1 MNLLPLY
8 RLHLYPVFLGC
19 SALGGFGL
27 CQWYHATDL
36 QNRELYREMSLKYML
51 TAVPQLLAALLLL
64 YYACTYSRATS
75 AFVHRMLV
83 ESCLHQGVVGLM
95 VASLLFSAF
104 HLAMSVCCS
113 SPAFCPVDPVS
124 CQLSRI
130 VACPES
136 VAHLPHYNLLI
147 RGDPGPAA
155 HQAPAPV
162 PRCPFASPMSH
173 YGPSSSSSG
182 GAYTPRGGPPP
193 FRGPPSASTSAFPP
207 PFRPPFA
214 ARGPPPAFAFRG
226 PPPAFRG
233 PPPGLRPPL
242 GLNIPPPMAFQAP
255 PSPANAGPL
264 LPPGWSEHRTPH
276 GATYYY
282 NAATGV
288 STYDLPAPVEPRTPR
303 WAEYKDDATGA
314 FYYFNTVTKE
324 TVWDQ
329 PEEFRMQ
336 KAREQVAKMTMHAAS
351 PVAAQMQ
358 THFHS
363 QVQGQGQVQAPEHGS
378 SASTEK
384 EDEDDEEEIKRQEAQ
399 EQARRKRK
407 EEQEREQ
414 AAQFTDMPRAERMAA
429 FKQFLE
435 DKQITPTLKWGDAQR
450 TISKDASMHN
460 DSRWKF
466 ALNTVGEKKQAY
478 AEYCTQAKNRATIEK
493 RRLVKKT
500 REEFTE
506 LLTLFES
513 TLAPASRRRP
523 VSWEEM
529 MESNNFYALRKDPR
543 WSAIEET
550 REKQQLFATFMQD
563 LERNQKA
570 RLAKRQEALQ
580 AAFMD
585 LLRQRA
591 EAKELE
597 LSAGRSGKRLDS
609 DTKRRVLDLLEE
621 VELPGGGG
629 KRELEH
635 AKRKRERAERAER
648 EEKLGRDLNEQL
660 QELAASQKLTVGGT
674 WTEFSAEHLKH
685 ASEQQ
690 AKASKSEAEGDADE
704 DEEEDGHD
712 GDGEQL
718 HWKTQRRIFDKFVR
732 RLRRNL
738 EPAAT
743 AIREHLDRSGEPPLR
758 VTECTTYAV
767 FVDALESGV
776 GVALDNNAP
785 EEGEE
790 EVVEEMDTSK
800 EPAKK
805 DTETGTGEGEKIK
818 KLTAEEVNAAL
829 EAVVKAQRE
838 KQGDTTP
845 VEFPAFV
852 RQVYDMWVAMAKE
865 DIRRVEEKKAR
876 HRKRSRKESRDLAP
890 EDEDDED
897 RPRRSRRRSSAADEL
912 EDDKTHRRRRHR
924 GSRKRRRSHGSPS
937 VSRSRSR
944 SRSESRRESRRS
956 RLDRSRSRSRNRSR
970 SRSRD
975 REGEL
980 PPSLAAAVNVK
991 PVAETASTEPYS
1003 PIRNPTK
1010 VLTEAEEAAKAEEI
1024 IRQARLKL
1032 QAKSKSNSDDSEL
1045 EEGEEPEEGEE
1056 VEE

>member
-1 MNLLPLY
+1 
-8 RLHLYPVFLGC
+8 
-19 SALGGFGL
+19 
-27 CQWYHATDL
+27 
-36 QNRELYREMSLKYML
+36 
-51 TAVPQLLAALLLL
+51 
-64 YYACTYSRATS
+64 
-75 AFVHRMLV
+75 
-83 ESCLHQGVVGLM
+83 
-95 VASLLFSAF
+95 
-104 HLAMSVCCS
+104 
-113 SPAFCPVDPVS
+113 
-124 CQLSRI
+124 
-130 VACPES
+130 
-136 VAHLPHYNLLI
+136 
-147 RGDPGPAA
+147 
-155 HQAPAPV
+155 
-162 PRCPFASPMSH
+162 
-173 YGPSSSSSG
+173 
-182 GAYTPRGGPPP
+182 
-193 FRGPPSASTSAFPP
+193 
-207 PFRPPFA
+207 
-214 ARGPPPAFAFRG
+214 
-226 PPPAFRG
+226 
-233 PPPGLRPPL
+233 
-242 GLNIPPPMAFQAP
+242 
-255 PSPANAGPL
+255 
-264 LPPGWSEHRTPH
+264 
-276 GATYYY
+276 
-282 NAATGV
+282 
-288 STYDLPAPVEPRTPR
+288 
-303 WAEYKDDATGA
+303 
-314 FYYFNTVTKE
+314 
-324 TVWDQ
+324 
-329 PEEFRMQ
+329 MQ

-363 QVQGQGQVQAPEHGS
+363 QVQGQGQGQVQAPEHGS

-597 LSAGRSGKRLDS
+597 LSAGRSGKRLDG

-629 KRELEH
+629 KVGEEALRIVDKHDVYDWVEGFLREQRELEH

-712 GDGEQL
+712 GDGEHL

-845 VEFPAFV
+845 VEFPAF
-852 RQVYDMWVAMAKE
+852 
-865 DIRRVEEKKAR
+865 
-876 HRKRSRKESRDLAP
+876 
-890 EDEDDED
+890 
-897 RPRRSRRRSSAADEL
+897 
-912 EDDKTHRRRRHR
+912 
-924 GSRKRRRSHGSPS
+924 
-937 VSRSRSR
+937 
-944 SRSESRRESRRS
+944 
-956 RLDRSRSRSRNRSR
+956 
-970 SRSRD
+970 
-975 REGEL
+975 
-980 PPSLAAAVNVK
+980 
-991 PVAETASTEPYS
+991 ASG
-1003 PIRNPTK
+1003 R
-1010 VLTEAEEAAKAEEI
+1010 
-1024 IRQARLKL
+1024 
-1032 QAKSKSNSDDSEL
+1032 
-1045 EEGEEPEEGEE
+1045 EEGQAPQEESKGKPRPSS
-1056 VEE
+1056 